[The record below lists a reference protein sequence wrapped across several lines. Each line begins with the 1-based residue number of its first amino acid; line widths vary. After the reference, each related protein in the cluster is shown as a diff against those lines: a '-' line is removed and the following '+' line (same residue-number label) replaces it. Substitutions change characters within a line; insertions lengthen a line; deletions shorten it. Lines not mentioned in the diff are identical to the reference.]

1 MDGNDYNNT
10 NRHERTASAPIQ
22 PSSIGTGSM
31 TNQDIHEH
39 MGLAARP
46 WGDHPKYLRDP
57 SAEPTCAP

>member
-1 MDGNDYNNT
+1 MAMIIT
-10 NRHERTASAPIQ
+10 TPTVIEREAGEPIQ
-22 PSSIGTGSM
+22 PSSIGTRSM